1 MKNIF
6 MFLILVFTPLY
17 GLFAENL
24 IEVSVEIA
32 EVNNNKARELGIKW
46 IDEIKTGE
54 LSEGIEGYEQKYLPA
69 KNVNLPALIG
79 PSDWFRYSALTA
91 DIKMLAEKGAAKIMS
106 KPKLLTKSG
115 SAAKFLVGGEFP
127 VISGGVSGGSIEWK
141 EYGIKLSIKPTVN
154 SDSKIETDITA
165 EVSRLDWANKVQ
177 NIPAIATRRVTS
189 DVDLKS
195 GETIS
200 VAGLIETNKE
210 TNRAGIPLL
219 MDIPLL
225 GMLFGRNSV
234 VDVETTVMIFV
245 TPKIVR

>member
-1 MKNIF
+1 MKKIF
-6 MFLILVFTPLY
+6 LLLIALCALTCSC
-17 GLFAENL
+17 FAENL

-54 LSEGIEGYEQKYLPA
+54 LSGEIPGYTPGTLPA

-91 DIKMLAEKGAAKIMS
+91 DLKMLTEKGAAKIMS

-115 SAAKFLVGGEFP
+115 STAKFLVGGEFP

-141 EYGIKLSIKPTVN
+141 EYGIKLNVKPTVSAEN
-154 SDSKIETDITA
+154 KIETDLTV
-165 EVSRLDWANKVQ
+165 EVSRLDWANQVKD
-177 NIPAIATRRVTS
+177 IPAIAIRKITS

-210 TNRAGIPLL
+210 TKKTGIPILV
-219 MDIPLL
+219 DIPLL
-225 GMLFGRNSV
+225 GVLFGRHSV
-234 VDVETTVMIFV
+234 VDVETTIMIFV